1 MPPFHKLHHH
11 ILLTVSLAGLWLA
24 LSGHFTGLLLS
35 IGALCVVLC
44 VWIAARM
51 EVFDAE
57 VHPAQFHIL
66 PGLLYLLWLAREV
79 VMSAVDVSKRV
90 LDPQL
95 PISPRALTLP
105 LSQRTEL
112 GRVLYANSI
121 TLTPGT
127 VSIDL
132 GADFVRVHALTEEG
146 AQALIDGEMDRR
158 VAALER
164 GE

>member
-1 MPPFHKLHHH
+1 
-11 ILLTVSLAGLWLA
+11 
-24 LSGHFTGLLLS
+24 
-35 IGALCVVLC
+35 LC

-51 EVFDAE
+51 ELIDPE
-57 VHPAQFHIL
+57 VNPAQFHLL
-66 PGLLYLLWLAREV
+66 PSLLYLGWLAREV
-79 VMSAVDVSKRV
+79 VLSAIDVSKRV
-90 LDPQL
+90 LDPRL
-95 PISPRALTLP
+95 PISPRAITLP

-112 GRVLYANSI
+112 GRTVYANSI

-132 GADFVRVHALTEEG
+132 GEDFVRVHALTEAG
-146 AQALIDGEMDRR
+146 AQALIDGDMDRR

>member
-1 MPPFHKLHHH
+1 MVPTQYVHHH
-11 ILLTVSLAGLWLA
+11 IVLTASLAALWLV

-35 IGALCVVLC
+35 LGVLC
-44 VWIAARM
+44 VAFCVLIAARM
-51 EVFDAE
+51 EVFDSE
-57 VHPAQFHIL
+57 VHPAQFHLL
-66 PGLLYLLWLAREV
+66 PCLMYLAWLAREV
-79 VMSAVDVSKRV
+79 VLSAVDVSKRV

-95 PISPRALTLP
+95 PISPGAITLP
-105 LSQRTEL
+105 VSQRTVL
-112 GRVLYANSI
+112 GRVVYANSI

-132 GADFVRVHALTEEG
+132 GEDFVRVHALTQAG
-146 AQALIDGEMDRR
+146 AQALIEGEMNRR

>member
-1 MPPFHKLHHH
+1 MQPTRYTHQYT
-11 ILLTVSLAGLWLA
+11 LLTASLIGVWLG
-24 LSGHFTGLLLS
+24 LSGHFTALLLVLGLLS
-35 IGALCVVLC
+35 VALC

-51 EVFDAE
+51 EVVDAE
-57 VHPAQFHIL
+57 VHPAQFHLL
-66 PGLLYLLWLAREV
+66 PCVMYVGWLTREV
-79 VMSAVDVSKRV
+79 VLSAVDVAKRV

-95 PISPRALTLP
+95 PISPLAVTLP
-105 LSQRTEL
+105 LSQRTEM
-112 GRVLYANSI
+112 GRTIYANSI

-132 GADFVRVHALTEEG
+132 GEDFVTVHALTEAG
-146 AQALIDGEMDRR
+146 ARALVEGEMNRR

>member
-1 MPPFHKLHHH
+1 MLTSNSVHHY
-11 ILLTVSLAGLWLA
+11 IVLTIALAVLWLA
-24 LSGHFTGLLLS
+24 LSGHFTPLLMS
-35 IGALCVVLC
+35 IGLVCVFFC
-44 VWIAARM
+44 VWISARM
-51 EVFDAE
+51 GVFDAE
-57 VHPAQFHIL
+57 VHPAQFHVL
-66 PGLLYLLWLAREV
+66 PCLLYVVWLAREV
-79 VMSAVDVSKRV
+79 VLSAVDVSKRV

-95 PISPRALTLP
+95 PISPRAVTLP

-112 GRVLYANSI
+112 GRAVYANSI

-132 GADFVRVHALTEEG
+132 GEDFVRVHALTEDG
-146 AQALIDGEMDRR
+146 AAALIQGEMDRR